1 MRCGTDT
8 ISFAVPFCVALRL
21 CASLGMIVSPRYMLA
36 NAPHL
41 LACCAAVVT
50 IKLLVVVTGTQQ
62 HLQHLIRLH
71 LNKRTCATTLQALC
85 LYGCCKA

>member
-1 MRCGTDT
+1 MCSGTDP
-8 ISFAVPFCVALRL
+8 ISLAVPFCVALLL

-62 HLQHLIRLH
+62 NLQLLYVMLH
-71 LNKRTCATTLQALC
+71 LCAITVTSATCLWRCYAC
-85 LYGCCKA
+85 